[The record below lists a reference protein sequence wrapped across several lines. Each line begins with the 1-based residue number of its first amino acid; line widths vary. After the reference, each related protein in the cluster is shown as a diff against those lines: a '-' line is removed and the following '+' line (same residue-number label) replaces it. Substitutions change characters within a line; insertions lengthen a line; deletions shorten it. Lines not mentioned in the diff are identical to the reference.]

1 MTAMA
6 PENQNTY
13 DMPDQEPNTMPA
25 GKRFDYLDNIKWVLA
40 VLVILHHSAAIA
52 GVDTFMINFPPVIE
66 SERYQY
72 HILSMF
78 QSVNQG
84 FFMSLFFF
92 ISAYFV
98 APSYDKK
105 EAVKFLKGRF
115 IRLGIPLLLTIIFI
129 DPFGFYVSHDISM
142 QTAINQALALY
153 ASMLNSYNMLTGVT
167 WFCWTLLIFN
177 IFYVLARKTGLPK
190 KLAKPDQTPLPSITA
205 MILFAM
211 AMIPANYFGLYLMN
225 VLGRDFLGFHLLKYY
240 PMYVVM
246 FYFGIKAQKN
256 NWIEQLTYKHVFIW
270 FVIWVIAKIFL
281 SPFSEMLSR
290 SFEVIGMST
299 IVLYSFK
306 SLYNFKNRMTKRLSR
321 AAYAAYVIQVIP
333 LSFIAKI
340 LLPYITQFPVIN
352 FIMVAVPGV
361 TITFVLAH
369 FLCKLPLLNRVF

>member
-1 MTAMA
+1 MSQKTD
-6 PENQNTY
+6 
-13 DMPDQEPNTMPA
+13 DMPEQEPNALPA
-25 GKRFDYLDNIKWVLA
+25 GKRFDYLDNIKWALA
-40 VLVILHHSAAIA
+40 VLVILHHSAAVA
-52 GVDTFMINFPPVIE
+52 GLDPFIINFPHVIE

-105 EAVKFLKGRF
+105 GAVNFLKGRL
-115 IRLGIPLLLTIIFI
+115 IRLGIPLLLTIILI
-129 DPFGFYVSHDISM
+129 DPFAFYISRDISL
-142 QTAINQALALY
+142 QTTINQVLALY
-153 ASMLNSYNMLTGVT
+153 ASLLKSYNMLTGVT
-167 WFCWTLLIFN
+167 WFCWTLLVFN
-177 IFYVLARKTGLPK
+177 VFYVLARKTGLSQ
-190 KLAKPDQTPLPSITA
+190 KLSKPDQTPLPSITA
-205 MILFAM
+205 MMLFAM
-211 AMIPANYFGLYLMN
+211 AMIPVNYLGLYLMN
-225 VLGRDFLGFHLLKYY
+225 VLGKDFLGFHLLKYY
-240 PMYVVM
+240 PMYVAM

-270 FVIWVIAKIFL
+270 FVIWLIAKIFL
-281 SPFSEMLSR
+281 STISEMLSR
-290 SFEVIGMST
+290 PFEVIGMST

-306 SLYNFKNRMTKRLSR
+306 SLYNLKNNMTKRLSR

-333 LSFIAKI
+333 LSFIAKT
-340 LLPYITQFPVIN
+340 LLPYITQFPVLN

-361 TITFVLAH
+361 AITFVLAH